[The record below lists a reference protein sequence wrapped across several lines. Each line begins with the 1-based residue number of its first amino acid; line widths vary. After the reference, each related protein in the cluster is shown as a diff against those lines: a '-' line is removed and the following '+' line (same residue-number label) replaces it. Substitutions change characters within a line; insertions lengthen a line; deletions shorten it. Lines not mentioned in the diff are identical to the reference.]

1 MRLDFLT
8 LGEQEGTLTVAN
20 SMPCRWPTR
29 LAIQGS
35 SRDGSMRD
43 VVENFLSLQFI
54 ILEHF
59 AQHLQAYFFL
69 LILTTILGNKQNHFP
84 DEEIGSKQSMTS
96 LKSHN

>member
-1 MRLDFLT
+1 MHLYFLT
-8 LGEQEGTLTVAN
+8 LWEQEGTLTMAN

-43 VVENFLSLQFI
+43 VVEIFLSLQFI
-54 ILEHF
+54 VLEHF
-59 AQHLQAYFFL
+59 AQCLQAYFFP
-69 LILTTILGNKQNHFP
+69 LILTTIVGNKQNHFP

-96 LKSHN
+96 LKSHS